1 MVLYHFELFGMAC
14 DLWPLR
20 QNFTSAE
27 ASVTRDSGQI
37 SARPGILKLEFSANA
52 LSQLAKDNVTRDYTP
67 ISAPS
72 KEPVTRATPNNLKWY
87 SILLSDLFD
96 DIYKF
101 INLHLGAVFFFLLV
115 SS

>member
-1 MVLYHFELFGMAC
+1 M
-14 DLWPLR
+14 
-20 QNFTSAE
+20 
-27 ASVTRDSGQI
+27 TRDSGQI

-101 INLHLGAVFFFLLV
+101 INLHLGVVFFVFGELLNFSGSTV
-115 SS
+115 NYFKWYLWPLHHHF